1 MRIGAGDTMGR
12 ALAQAMQQEGRE
24 MAWDETVAERLREGL
39 LAVEGVE
46 EKRMFGGLCFL
57 VRGNMACVASGRG
70 GAFFRVGKD
79 REAEALALP
88 GAARMVMAGREK
100 PGFIHF
106 DGGSLEE
113 VEIFTPMMRLCLG
126 FVEPLPPK

>member
-1 MRIGAGDTMGR
+1 
-12 ALAQAMQQEGRE
+12 

-113 VEIFTPMMRLCLG
+113 SLSCRHWWSSKAHWYDTRPAFAGHTWVSAI
-126 FVEPLPPK
+126 V